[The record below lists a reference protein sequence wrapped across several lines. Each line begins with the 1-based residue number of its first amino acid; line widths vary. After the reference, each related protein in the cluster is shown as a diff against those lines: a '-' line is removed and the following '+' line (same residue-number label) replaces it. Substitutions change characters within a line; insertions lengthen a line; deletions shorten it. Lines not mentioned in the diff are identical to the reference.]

1 MTFDKERLRIE
12 QDNALGKM
20 SVIKC
25 KYILKTH
32 KQNAGFRIENAVVK
46 DGKKLVF

>member
-20 SVIKC
+20 PVIKC

-32 KQNAGFRIENAVVK
+32 KRNTVVK
-46 DGKKLVF
+46 DGKNLCFNSGEQ